1 MAGLRKGFRWVAP
14 APVALAGGVPAAFP
28 APAPGGP
35 PAATNK
41 RAAVVMLPLLDVLQS
56 IPILGFFPAALVFFV
71 STFQGSPVGLEVA
84 VVFLIFTSMAWNMA
98 FGVYESL
105 STIPQDLEDA
115 AASFGVR
122 DWLRFRRLALPAVV
136 PKLVYNSILSWTN
149 GWFFL
154 VASEVFT
161 AYGATYVR
169 PGIGSLIARA
179 GAAADGGGIAL
190 GLAALVVVVLTVD
203 ALVWRPLGAWAE
215 TFRFDVPR
223 GEIVR
228 PPRPYERLRW
238 IPRIPGM
245 WHRFALHLKPITH
258 AFDGAS
264 LRLERAYS
272 RHPNV
277 PRNLRRLDLAIFLVV
292 LAA

>member
-1 MAGLRKGFRWVAP
+1 MR
-14 APVALAGGVPAAFP
+14 
-28 APAPGGP
+28 
-35 PAATNK
+35 N
-41 RAAVVMLPLLDVLQS
+41 D
-56 IPILGFFPAALVFFV
+56 
-71 STFQGSPVGLEVA
+71 
-84 VVFLIFTSMAWNMA
+84 
-98 FGVYESL
+98 
-105 STIPQDLEDA
+105 
-115 AASFGVR
+115 
-122 DWLRFRRLALPAVV
+122 
-136 PKLVYNSILSWTN
+136 

-154 VASEVFT
+154 AASEVFT
-161 AYGATYVR
+161 ADGATYVR

-179 GAAADGGGIAL
+179 SAAADGGGIAP

-277 PRNLRRLDLAIFLVV
+277 PRNLRRLDLAMFLVV
-292 LAA
+292 LAVVVVAGVVGIAGLALRPSPYAGPVPLCTPDPPGA